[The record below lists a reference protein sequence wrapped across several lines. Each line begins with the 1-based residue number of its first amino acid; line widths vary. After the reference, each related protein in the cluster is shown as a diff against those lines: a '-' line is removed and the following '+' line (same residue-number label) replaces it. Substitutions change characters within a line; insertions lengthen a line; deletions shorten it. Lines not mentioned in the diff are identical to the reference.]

1 MWDDG
6 ERAFRSFATARSV
19 GLRRQAYLLTGDR
32 SSAEFLAERA
42 LLAAHLQYRQFGSA
56 GVDEFARAELV
67 RSFVADAYTDWRPRS
82 AATLGPDRRPG
93 GAFRGRAAV
102 WEALRSLPPRR
113 RAVIVLRYDEGLSEE
128 QIARRLGRPRNNVV
142 ADAEAGMLTLRT
154 ALGGSTEPGEL
165 LPAALAEA
173 GYHWAEWFGS
183 AGALAGAGNGGGPAG
198 GVAVAGNGFAPAA
211 VRAAP
216 ARYRPASPADQRRR
230 RGLGGPARTPWTP
243 LAAALAVLALVVPVV
258 TVSVLRDRADQ
269 RGQAAT
275 HRSTRNP
282 VADRSGASAAPARTV
297 PRGLLDWPVG
307 GQQATDPAVL
317 SNATAVWQAHVRPA
331 DAPATGMRLLYAGS
345 LDGRRVVL
353 IQALSRAG
361 RARVAQLDGRSTAA
375 LILVH
380 AEPLSAAAAVITI
393 APASGPGGP
402 LRVLV
407 APQAR
412 FSGGLL
418 ATGNVPKGPLRPVPV
433 DRDGVSD
440 RLPAPPGA
448 PTCSQIAVLQPSPSG
463 DVHAPRVLAGGIVR
477 SDTMGLLGGEVQLGP
492 SRLVGEAAG
501 APDSAWFE
509 DGMRLAS
516 KAGGPVVVA
525 ALGPR
530 LPARRLSE
538 EDGRMVESHLYE
550 LRRGSSLW
558 IGLVVRFAGRTA
570 CVSVIPTGSAGVQ
583 RPLTGL
589 VARCPL
595 PTHMMAGVVHVIGGP
610 GTDSVQVQLNATR
623 SPAGQMPYQ
632 TTVAR
637 PAGTSN
643 GAGWAV
649 LAVDPEMFPCGD
661 GVVHADAGR
670 VSAIG
675 ELPVYTP

>member
-165 LPAALAEA
+165 LPAALA
-173 GYHWAEWFGS
+173 
-183 AGALAGAGNGGGPAG
+183 
-198 GVAVAGNGFAPAA
+198 
-211 VRAAP
+211 
-216 ARYRPASPADQRRR
+216 
-230 RGLGGPARTPWTP
+230 
-243 LAAALAVLALVVPVV
+243 VLALVVPVV

-353 IQALSRAG
+353 IQALNRAG

-418 ATGNVPKGPLRPVPV
+418 ATGNV
-433 DRDGVSD
+433 
-440 RLPAPPGA
+440 
-448 PTCSQIAVLQPSPSG
+448 TCSQIAVLQPSPSG